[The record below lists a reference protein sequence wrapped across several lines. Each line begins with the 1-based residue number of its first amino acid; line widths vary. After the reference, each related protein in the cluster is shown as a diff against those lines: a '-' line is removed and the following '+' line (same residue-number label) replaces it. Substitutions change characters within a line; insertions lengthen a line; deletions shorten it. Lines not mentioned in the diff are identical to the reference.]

1 MPGSVTEP
9 TISIL
14 GNRKQ
19 VLGSPWDSRI
29 GISHLQTSQ
38 KGAVSLG
45 SLSDNIPQIK
55 RLKHTIL
62 VAYRPKS
69 KGSEATGLTPSW
81 LIAPAQFHFTKF
93 LTHVNAIISSQSP
106 GLERRSS
113 LLPLKRISKEQTSRT
128 PVWMRKTRR
137 EGG

>member
-1 MPGSVTEP
+1 M
-9 TISIL
+9 
-14 GNRKQ
+14 
-19 VLGSPWDSRI
+19 
-29 GISHLQTSQ
+29 
-38 KGAVSLG
+38 SLG
-45 SLSDNIPQIK
+45 SLSDSIAQMK

-81 LIAPAQFHFTKF
+81 LIALAAQFHFTKF
-93 LTHVNAIISSQSP
+93 LTHVNVIISSQSP
-106 GLERRSS
+106 ELERRSS
-113 LLPLKRISKEQTSRT
+113 LLPLKRISKEQTSRI